1 MTHGWHSK
9 EMMFGNY
16 YVDGFAIV
24 DGRRII
30 YEYNGCAYHSCE
42 RCRPVRVNENEDARK
57 AYFKSLPNTKIV
69 EIASC
74 EWYSDKCE
82 MNLNALK
89 SEISPLLYKKIVSM
103 GEIMRLVAKKQ
114 IYGFAVVDLE
124 KSPSAK
130 KWARLNYPP
139 IMQKNEI
146 YLEDLPEWMQDL
158 YEPEELPKTTIVQT
172 MHAKELLLHT
182 ELLRFYMENG
192 FYVTKLHK
200 FFEYQASPCFE
211 NVYRKVY
218 EARVD
223 ATKIATD
230 ENSTP
235 EMKDSAERKATAVKL
250 VSNSM
255 YGSLLLVRFNHRRR
269 HCDRQYMFDNVNV
282 HYNVDVDVVDF
293 FIVST

>member
-42 RCRPVRVNENEDARK
+42 KCRPVRVNENEDARK

-82 MNLNALK
+82 MNLKALK
-89 SEISPLLYKKIVSM
+89 SEISPLLYKKIVST
-103 GEIMRLVAKKQ
+103 GEIMRLVARQQ

-139 IMQKNEI
+139 IMQKMKYTSMI
-146 YLEDLPEWMQDL
+146 YPNGCKICMTRRNFQNRRLSRQCMR
-158 YEPEELPKTTIVQT
+158 KNC
-172 MHAKELLLHT
+172 
-182 ELLRFYMENG
+182 FYIRN
-192 FYVTKLHK
+192 F
-200 FFEYQASPCFE
+200 
-211 NVYRKVY
+211 
-218 EARVD
+218 
-223 ATKIATD
+223 
-230 ENSTP
+230 
-235 EMKDSAERKATAVKL
+235 
-250 VSNSM
+250 
-255 YGSLLLVRFNHRRR
+255 
-269 HCDRQYMFDNVNV
+269 
-282 HYNVDVDVVDF
+282 
-293 FIVST
+293 